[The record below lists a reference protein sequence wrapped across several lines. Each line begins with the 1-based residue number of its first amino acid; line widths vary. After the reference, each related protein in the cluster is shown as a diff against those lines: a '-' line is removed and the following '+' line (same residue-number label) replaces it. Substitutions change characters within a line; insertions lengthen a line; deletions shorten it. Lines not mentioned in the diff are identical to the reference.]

1 MNRRHLVMGAA
12 GLTAAA
18 AGVGVAWWRLEPQ
31 ALSPAQSEAVSQTF
45 WDLSFDTPD
54 GQALAMA
61 GLKGRP
67 LLLNFWATWCPPCVK
82 ELPLLDSFHQKQQAQ
97 GWQTLGL
104 AIDQPSAVRTWL
116 QSKPLSF
123 PVAMGG
129 LAGSELGKTLGN
141 TAGGLPF
148 SVLFAADGNVLA
160 RKIGEIL
167 PADLD
172 SWAKMAGL

>member
-1 MNRRHLVMGAA
+1 M
-12 GLTAAA
+12 
-18 AGVGVAWWRLEPQ
+18 
-31 ALSPAQSEAVSQTF
+31 
-45 WDLSFDTPD
+45 
-54 GQALAMA
+54 
-61 GLKGRP
+61 
-67 LLLNFWATWCPPCVK
+67 K
-82 ELPLLDSFHQKQQAQ
+82 ELPLLDSFYQNRQAQ

-148 SVLFAADGNVLA
+148 SVLFAADGEVLA
-160 RKIGEIL
+160 RKVGELL
-167 PADLD
+167 PEDLD